1 MSFNLSQME
10 AIGHTDGPMLVLAG
24 PGSGKT
30 TVITERTRNLILNE
44 GVAPSHILVI
54 TFTKAAATEMKE
66 RFDRLMGEKRYP
78 VTFGTFHAVFFQILK
93 YAYGFNSGNIARE
106 EQRFQFMREIIGR
119 MHLEYEDENEFI
131 GDLLGEV
138 SLVKNT
144 GIPLEHYYSKNCA
157 KEIFEKIFQAYDDV
171 MRRRRLIDF
180 DDMLV
185 YCYELLAQRRD
196 ILSSW
201 QRKFQY
207 ILIDEFQD
215 INKVQFEIIK
225 MLALPENNLF
235 VVGDDDQSIYRFR
248 GAKPELM
255 LGFEKSYLQSKRVLL
270 NINYRSPKEIVQ
282 SSLRLISHN
291 TQRFEKK
298 IKSYTEKGRIC
309 YHIWN
314 SQQDEGKGIIEQIL
328 QCCRAGYTYN
338 DCAVLFRT
346 NTQPRMFMSQ
356 LMAYNIP
363 FCTRD
368 NIPNLYEHW
377 ITRDILTYI
386 RLAQGS
392 RKRKDVLGIMNR
404 PNRYIT
410 RESLEEETVA
420 FDVWA
425 DYFYDKNQHW
435 VAERIEQLEADLRVI
450 SRLGPFAAMNY
461 IRMGIG
467 YEGYLQE
474 YADYRR
480 ISADNLIEV
489 LDELQDDARAFVDYD
504 AWFAHMEAYTKE
516 LQQQKKQ
523 QELSGDCVSLST
535 LHSAKGLEYPIV
547 HILDVNEE
555 LMPYKKAVLDA
566 DLQEER
572 RMFYVGITRARES
585 LYIHSVKKYN
595 GREVDVSRFVGEMQG
610 EGPERGLYNAN

>member
-1 MSFNLSQME
+1 
-10 AIGHTDGPMLVLAG
+10 
-24 PGSGKT
+24 
-30 TVITERTRNLILNE
+30 
-44 GVAPSHILVI
+44 
-54 TFTKAAATEMKE
+54 MKE
-66 RFDRLMGEKRYP
+66 RFLRLMGGKKFP
-78 VTFGTFHAVFFQILK
+78 ITFGTFHAVFFQILK
-93 YAYGFNSGNIARE
+93 YAYGFHSGNIVKE
-106 EQRFQFMREIIGR
+106 EQRFQFMQEIIQD
-119 MHLEYEDENEFI
+119 MHLEYEDENEYI
-131 GDLLGEV
+131 SDLLGEI

-157 KEIFEKIFQAYDDV
+157 KEVFEQVYQAYDYK
-171 MRRRRLIDF
+171 MRHKRLIDF

-185 YCYELLAQRRD
+185 YCFELLDQRKD
-196 ILSSW
+196 ILSAW

-215 INKVQFEIIK
+215 INKVQFEIMK
-225 MLALPENNLF
+225 MLALPENHLF

-255 LGFEKSYLQSKRVLL
+255 LGFEAAYPDAKRVLL
-270 NINYRSPKEIVQ
+270 DVNYRSHREIVA

-298 IKSYTEKGRIC
+298 IHAYTQENSGILENVKSENDVLEGYTDQKNVKEKCDVLDIACGNQKFHPVN
-309 YHIWN
+309 YYQWKD
-314 SQQDEGKGIIEQIL
+314 QQEEGKAIIEQIL
-328 QCCRAGYTYN
+328 QSCQKGYSYN

-346 NTQPRMFMSQ
+346 NTQPRLFMSQ

-363 FCTRD
+363 FRTKD

-377 ITRDILTYI
+377 ITKDILTYI

-392 RKRKDVLGIMNR
+392 RSRKDMLQVMNR

-410 RESLEEETVA
+410 RESLEEEMVA

-425 DYFYDKNQHW
+425 DYFYDKKQHW
-435 VAERIEQLEADLRVI
+435 VAERIEQLEADLRVV

-467 YEGYLQE
+467 YEEYLHD
-474 YADYRR
+474 YAQYRR
-480 ISADNLIEV
+480 ISADNLLEV
-489 LDELQDDARAFVDYD
+489 LDELQDGAKAFPTYET
-504 AWFAHMEAYTKE
+504 WLAHMEEYTGE
-516 LQQQKKQ
+516 LKKQ
-523 QELSGDCVSLST
+523 KRRQEMLADCVSLAT

-555 LMPYKKAVLDA
+555 LMPYKRAILDA
-566 DLQEER
+566 DIEEER
-572 RMFYVGITRARES
+572 RMFYVGITRAKRQ
-585 LYIHSVKKYN
+585 LHIHSVKKYN
-595 GREVDVSRFVGEMQG
+595 GRQMDRSRFVEEMKEEAAPQ
-610 EGPERGLYNAN
+610 